1 MYHQEMVILP
11 NKSNISKVYSISDE
25 DFKKLIKSNKTFS
38 DCLRQL
44 NLSISGSASRSIIKR
59 RIKELN
65 INTDHF
71 DRYVNNNKIKRK
83 KKIISDEDLFKINS
97 FSCTSVIKNR
107 ILKYDLMEYK
117 CAICGNEGTWNNR
130 DLTLQLDH
138 INGNRF
144 DNRLENLRF
153 LCPNCHAQTE
163 TYGSKNMKYE
173 KRKHIKYEDR
183 KETAICQSCGKVF
196 VKKDKRQKFCNQE
209 CSHMHQRRIEHP
221 SKEQLLS
228 DIEELNNN
236 MCAIGRK
243 YGVSDNTIRKWI
255 KKLI

>member
-1 MYHQEMVILP
+1 MP
-11 NKSNISKVYSISDE
+11 NKKNISKVYSISDKE
-25 DFKKLIKSNKTFS
+25 FIDLIKSNYTYS
-38 DCLRQL
+38 DCLRKL
-44 NLSISGSASRSIIKR
+44 NLSISGSASRSTIKR

-65 INTDHF
+65 INIDHF
-71 DRYVNNNKIKRK
+71 NKYINNNVSK
-83 KKIISDEDLFKINS
+83 KQRIISDKDLFKLNS
-97 FSCTSVIKNR
+97 FSCTSVVKRR
-107 ILKYDLMEYK
+107 ILKDNLIKYK
-117 CAICGNEGTWNNR
+117 CSICGNEGKWNNK
-130 DLTLQLDH
+130 DLSLQLDH

-163 TYGSKNMKYE
+163 TFGSKNMKYE
-173 KRKHIKYEDR
+173 KRKYIKYEDR
-183 KETAICQSCGKVF
+183 KETAVCQSCGNTF
-196 VKKDKRQKFCNQE
+196 VKKNKRQKFCNQE

-255 KKLI
+255 KKLK

>member
-1 MYHQEMVILP
+1 MP
-11 NKSNISKVYSISDE
+11 NKKNISKVYSMSDK
-25 DFKKLIKSNKTFS
+25 DFIDLIKSNNNFS

-44 NLSISGSASRSIIKR
+44 GLSFKGSASRIVIKR
-59 RIKELN
+59 RIDELHIN
-65 INTDHF
+65 IDHF
-71 DRYVNNNKIKRK
+71 DKYANHYGTK
-83 KKIISDEDLFKINS
+83 
-97 FSCTSVIKNR
+97 KNR
-107 ILKYDLMEYK
+107 ILNDDLFKLGSFSGTHIIKKRILKDNLIEYK
-117 CAICGNEGTWNNR
+117 CAICGNEGTWNNK
-130 DLTLQLDH
+130 DLSLQLDH

-163 TYGSKNMKYE
+163 TFGSKNIKYE
-173 KRKHIKYEDR
+173 KR

-255 KKLI
+255 KKLSI